1 MSKIAFY
8 ELSQCILSYHDWI
21 KVDGLWDLLP
31 NYQKN
36 LTDKEHWKIIIDTWS
51 KSEHNSQIQN
61 REKWIDILTMREPI
75 NFFKKNLNENIKI
88 YRAGSQDGFSWTLKK
103 ETALEFQ
110 QRYSAID
117 NVLNERLRVRQK
129 TVEATNKN
137 CKVSRV
143 NHRPRLEVTYRTRR
157 QYDLP

>member
-1 MSKIAFY
+1 MSKNTFY

-36 LTDKEHWKIIIDTWS
+36 LTDKEHWTIIIDTWS

-61 REKWIDILTMREPI
+61 REKWIDILTMRKPI

-88 YRAGSQDGFSWTLKK
+88 YRAGSEDGFSWTLKK
-103 ETALEFQ
+103 EIALEFQ
-110 QRYSAID
+110 QRYNNIINPIYFSLD
-117 NVLNERLRVRQK
+117 HK
-129 TVEATNKN
+129 TVNSIDK
-137 CKVSRV
+137 
-143 NHRPRLEVTYRTRR
+143 EVK
-157 QYDLP
+157 YDDVKFYNNLRGEDEIVIIP

>member
-1 MSKIAFY
+1 MSKISFY
-8 ELSQCILSYHDWI
+8 ELSQCILSYHDWM

-36 LTDKEHWKIIIDTWS
+36 LTDKEHWQIIIDTWS

-75 NFFKKNLNENIKI
+75 KFFKKNLNENIKI

-110 QRYSAID
+110 QRYNNIYNPIYFSI
-117 NVLNERLRVRQK
+117 NHK
-129 TVEATNKN
+129 TVNIVDK
-137 CKVSRV
+137 KVK
-143 NHRPRLEVTYRTRR
+143 
-157 QYDLP
+157 YDDVKFYNNLRGEDEIVIIP

>member
-8 ELSQCILSYHDWI
+8 ELSQCILSYHDWM

-36 LTDKEHWKIIIDTWS
+36 LIDKEHWTIIIDTWS

-88 YRAGSQDGFSWTLKK
+88 YRAGSRDGFSWTLNK
-103 ETALEFQ
+103 EIALEFK
-110 QRYSAID
+110 QRYNNIVNPIYFSLD
-117 NVLNERLRVRQK
+117 HK
-129 TVEATNKN
+129 TVNIVDK
-137 CKVSRV
+137 KVK
-143 NHRPRLEVTYRTRR
+143 
-157 QYDLP
+157 YDDVKFYNNLRGEDEIVIIP

>member
-1 MSKIAFY
+1 MSKISFY
-8 ELSQCILSYHDWI
+8 ELSQCILSYHDWM

-75 NFFKKNLNENIKI
+75 KFFKKNLNENIKI

-110 QRYSAID
+110 QRYNNIYNPIYFSI
-117 NVLNERLRVRQK
+117 NHK
-129 TVEATNKN
+129 TVNIVDK
-137 CKVSRV
+137 KVK
-143 NHRPRLEVTYRTRR
+143 
-157 QYDLP
+157 YDDVKFYNNLRGEDEIVIIP

>member
-1 MSKIAFY
+1 MSKISFY

-51 KSEHNSQIQN
+51 KSEHNSQIHN
-61 REKWIDILTMREPI
+61 REKWIDILIMREPI
-75 NFFKKNLNENIKI
+75 NFFKKNLSEKIKI

-103 ETALEFQ
+103 EIALEFQ
-110 QRYSAID
+110 QRYNNIVNPIYFS
-117 NVLNERLRVRQK
+117 LNHK
-129 TVEATNKN
+129 TVNIIEK
-137 CKVSRV
+137 
-143 NHRPRLEVTYRTRR
+143 EVKYEDVKFYNNLRGE
-157 QYDLP
+157 DEIVIIP

>member
-61 REKWIDILTMREPI
+61 REKWIDILLMREPI
-75 NFFKKNLNENIKI
+75 NFFKKNLSEKIKI

-103 ETALEFQ
+103 EIALEFQ
-110 QRYSAID
+110 QRYNNIVNPIYFSLD
-117 NVLNERLRVRQK
+117 NK
-129 TVEATNKN
+129 TVSIVDK
-137 CKVSRV
+137 
-143 NHRPRLEVTYRTRR
+143 EVK
-157 QYDLP
+157 YDDVKFYNNLRGEDEIVIIP